1 MIEAMMQVLH
11 IRDPETGDF
20 KPLAAIKGDV
30 GDKGNSAWIRFS
42 ANADGTSFT
51 STWTSGQQYIGFAS
65 AIAEPTDKS
74 AYIWVDL
81 AQIAK
86 SLTDEL
92 KTSLEA
98 KLDTEKQARADADA
112 SLEDD
117 ITLTSVRLGAAE
129 QARIDGQNTLSSRIT
144 DLEKDLGTETSNR
157 VNGQNTLSNRITDLD
172 KDLGAEVSAR
182 VNQQNTLADRITNLE
197 TEFNG
202 DHSEFI
208 QLKSN
213 FTLLAQRVTKLENG

>member
-42 ANADGTSFT
+42 ANADGTGFT

-86 SLTDEL
+86 SLIVSATGQSDVLAMSQKKVTNMFSSMDTSISEVRRDTDYN
-92 KTSLEA
+92 A
-98 KLDTEKQARADADA
+98 
-112 SLEDD
+112 
-117 ITLTSVRLGAAE
+117 
-129 QARIDGQNTLSSRIT
+129 
-144 DLEKDLGTETSNR
+144 
-157 VNGQNTLSNRITDLD
+157 NRISDMDTFIGNLAVTVGSLQSGLD
-172 KDLGAEVSAR
+172 SHAGHI
-182 VNQQNTLADRITNLE
+182 NTLAKAYGELNDRISSLE
-197 TEFNG
+197 SGAN
-202 DHSEFI
+202 
-208 QLKSN
+208 N
-213 FTLLAQRVTKLENG
+213 NEN